1 MNATGYSLGTTFA
14 PNWMDWPMFYHGNP
28 EPAAPGQVYFIHII
42 IFDDD
47 AGLAM
52 TTGQTVLVGERG
64 AEPLSRQPL
73 DFVVK

>member
-1 MNATGYSLGTTFA
+1 
-14 PNWMDWPMFYHGNP
+14 MDWPMFYKGNP

-42 IFDDD
+42 IFDSL

-64 AEPLSRQPL
+64 TETLSRRPL
-73 DFVVK
+73 DLVVR